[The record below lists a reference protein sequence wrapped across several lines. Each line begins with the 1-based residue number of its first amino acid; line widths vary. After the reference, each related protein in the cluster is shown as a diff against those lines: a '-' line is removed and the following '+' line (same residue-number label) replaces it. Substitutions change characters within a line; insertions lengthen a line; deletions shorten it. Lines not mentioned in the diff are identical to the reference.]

1 MDELSGKAV
10 VVIGATGAFGG
21 LMARSLRAR
30 GAEVRLVV
38 RRPDALASDL
48 SDLPVAVADIRTR
61 REVASALAE
70 VALGRSLD
78 GIVNCAGVVAFG
90 RVGELSEEVAS
101 ELMGG
106 NSLGVLNVTS
116 LASSHL
122 SPGGFLV
129 SFTGV
134 AADMPVIGMDAYC
147 ASKAAAKMAMAVA
160 ARELRRE
167 KIRVIDVRAPHSQRA
182 TPSTCSTRWR
192 GRSRAWVCHR
202 IGCRIELLPSD
213 TTRGEV
219 NRALLKVD
227 CWHSDH
233 GAGHP
238 LASPAVSTC
247 NCSRRTTQRSPP

>member
-1 MDELSGKAV
+1 MDELSGKDV

-61 REVASALAE
+61 REVASARAE

-101 ELMGG
+101 ELMGV

-167 KIRVIDVRAPHSQRA
+167 KIRVIDVRAPHSETGLVSRSLGGTAPKLPEGLPPQVVVDRVLRA
-182 TPSTCSTRWR
+182 VEGGERD
-192 GRSRAWVCHR
+192 
-202 IGCRIELLPSD
+202 LPAEAFVSD
-213 TTRGEV
+213 
-219 NRALLKVD
+219 
-227 CWHSDH
+227 
-233 GAGHP
+233 AG
-238 LASPAVSTC
+238 
-247 NCSRRTTQRSPP
+247 